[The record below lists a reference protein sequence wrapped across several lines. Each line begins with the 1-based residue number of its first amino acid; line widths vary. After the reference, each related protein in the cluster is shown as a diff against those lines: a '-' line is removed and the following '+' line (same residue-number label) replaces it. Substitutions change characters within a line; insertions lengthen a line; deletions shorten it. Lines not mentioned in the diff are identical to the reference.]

1 MRAFHF
7 HYKEASVFM
16 TNIQRFAVVGALGL
30 ALSLAGCA
38 KSKDEQLAYDVCMA
52 QAKKDPTY
60 AKAAFATKEKSNI
73 QASTGDSGI
82 RVNIP
87 YELDGKKGLYQCI
100 ADKKTDGGYKVTF

>member
-7 HYKEASVFM
+7 HYKDASVFM
-16 TNIQRFAVVGALGL
+16 TNIQRIAVAGALGL
-30 ALSLAGCA
+30 ALGLAGCA
-38 KSKDEQLAYDVCMA
+38 KSKDEQLAYDVCLA
-52 QAKKDPTY
+52 GAKKDPTY
-60 AKAAFATKEKSNI
+60 AKAAFAAKEKSNI

>member
-7 HYKEASVFM
+7 HYKDAPVFM
-16 TNIQRFAVVGALGL
+16 TNIQRFAVVGAL
-30 ALSLAGCA
+30 ALTLGLAGCA
-38 KSKDEQLAYDVCMA
+38 KSKDEQLAYDVCLA
-52 QAKKDPTY
+52 GAKKDPIY

>member
-7 HYKEASVFM
+7 HYKDASVFM
-16 TNIQRFAVVGALGL
+16 TNIQRFAVVGALGI
-30 ALSLAGCA
+30 ALGLAGCA
-38 KSKDEQLAYDVCMA
+38 KSKDEQLAYDVCLA
-52 QAKKDPTY
+52 GAKKDPTY